1 MLHNEL
7 MLNRT
12 SYTLLATALAPVAV
26 ARLLMLSRK
35 HAGYGANIGQRFGR
49 IDFSTQGSHC
59 LWLHA
64 VSVGEVIASEPFI
77 NSLMEDYPDFSICI
91 TNTTPTGAEQVAR
104 SFSRWGDRIH
114 QTYAPYDL
122 PGSIER
128 FLDKLRPVGLVMME
142 TELWPNWLAAVHER
156 GVPCLLM
163 NARMSEKSF
172 RGYQKLGK
180 LATEMMSHITV
191 VSAQTR
197 ADADHFISLGAAN
210 VKVTGSLKSEYE
222 LSDRER
228 ELSFQLADQFG
239 MPAREKVVVAGGTH
253 EGEESLLVEAF
264 KQLWQKDPGLRL
276 VIAPR
281 HPDRCK
287 SIATM
292 LDQRGLAYRW
302 RSQDLAL
309 GDQAPILLCD
319 KLGELRAIYGLG
331 KLAFIGG
338 TLVDHGGHNP
348 LEPAAWGMAIAAGS
362 SQRNFDQMFNAL
374 EDTGAMYR
382 LSPDADSL
390 ASELSDLLLNPLKM
404 ATAGEAAMAYMGQNR
419 GAREANLGLFKQ
431 YIGAHIL

>member
-1 MLHNEL
+1 LLHNDL

-12 SYTLLATALAPVAV
+12 SYTLLTTALAPVAV
-26 ARLLMLSRK
+26 ARLLLLSRK
-35 HAGYGANIGQRFGR
+35 HAGYGANIAQRFGR
-49 IDFSTQGSHC
+49 IDFSTQGTHC

-64 VSVGEVIASEPFI
+64 VSVGEVIASEPFV
-77 NSLMEDYPDFSICI
+77 NGLMKDYPDFSICI

-128 FLDKLRPVGLVMME
+128 FLDKLRPVGLVLME

-197 ADADHFISLGAAN
+197 ADAEHFETLGAAN

-222 LSDRER
+222 LSDQER
-228 ELSFQLADQFG
+228 DLCYQLAKQFG
-239 MPAREKVVVAGGTH
+239 IPTREKVVVAGSTH
-253 EGEESLLVEAF
+253 EGEEPLLVEAF
-264 KQLWQKDPGLRL
+264 MQLWEKDPGLRL
-276 VIAPR
+276 VLAPR

-287 SIATM
+287 SIALM
-292 LDQRGLAYRW
+292 IDQKGLGYRW
-302 RSQDLAL
+302 RTQDIAL
-309 GDQAPILLCD
+309 DDQAPILLCD

-338 TLVDHGGHNP
+338 TLIDHGGHNP
-348 LEPAAWGMAIAAGS
+348 LEPAAWGMAISAGS
-362 SQRNFDQMFNAL
+362 SQRNFDQIFNAL
-374 EDTGAMYR
+374 EESGAMHR
-382 LSPDADSL
+382 VSSNVDSL
-390 ASELSDLLLNPLKM
+390 VSGLSDMLLNPQKM
-404 ATAGEAAMAYMGQNR
+404 ASAGESAMAYMGQNR
-419 GAREANLGLFKQ
+419 GAREENLGLFKQ